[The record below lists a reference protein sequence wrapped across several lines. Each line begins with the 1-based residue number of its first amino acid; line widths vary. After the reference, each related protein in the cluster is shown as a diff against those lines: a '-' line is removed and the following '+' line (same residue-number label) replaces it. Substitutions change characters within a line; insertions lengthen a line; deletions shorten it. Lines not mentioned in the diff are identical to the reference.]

1 MREEGSALRCAR
13 QRRYR
18 VADLRRRALAA
29 VTALAD
35 MGVPNGAVRTIVVDG
50 PGYVEVKDG
59 ERATVIFHNM

>member
-1 MREEGSALRCAR
+1 M
-13 QRRYR
+13 
-18 VADLRRRALAA
+18 
-29 VTALAD
+29 TALAD